1 MGITAE
7 ECVLLDY
14 STVPFPFQHYYL
26 LPYVSPSARDMEHKE
41 EEEEEDRSIDRLLH
55 DLDMYA

>member
-1 MGITAE
+1 MSWLTIVQYPSLSNTK
-7 ECVLLDY
+7 VLPL
-14 STVPFPFQHYYL
+14 SKS
-26 LPYVSPSARDMEHKE
+26 YVSLLARDLEHDEE